1 MKKLAIVLLVALT
14 LTAMFA
20 VPVLADQPE
29 EPGLFGKAV
38 SSEAQKGEK
47 GFSGMVHIG
56 QQDADS
62 RGITYGNL
70 IKLAHEFVGIPPG
83 HTP

>member
-1 MKKLAIVLLVALT
+1 MKKFIVVLLVALT

-38 SSEAQKGEK
+38 SSEAQNGEK
-47 GFSGMVHIG
+47 GFSGTVHVL
-56 QQDADS
+56 QEDADS
-62 RGITYGNL
+62 QGITFGNL
-70 IKLAHEFVGIPPG
+70 MKSAHEFLGIPPG